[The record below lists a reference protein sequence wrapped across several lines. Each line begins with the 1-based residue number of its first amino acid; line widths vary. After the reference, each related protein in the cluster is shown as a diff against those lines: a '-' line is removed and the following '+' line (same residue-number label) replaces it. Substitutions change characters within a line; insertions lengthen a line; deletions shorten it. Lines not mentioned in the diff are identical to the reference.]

1 MKLSGEMNKSLS
13 ENVLRSRLD
22 AALRSL
28 VSGRPMIEGSLSTIR
43 VTCGNPNCRCAKGE
57 KHISHI
63 LTSKINKKTK
73 SIYVPT
79 DMVEEVTAWVEEH
92 RRMKKKFK
100 EISAL
105 GEQLIKQHVAVRRAV
120 AKNLKLRKATP
131 PT

>member
-1 MKLSGEMNKSLS
+1 MKKGLS
-13 ENVLRSRLD
+13 ENVLRKRLD
-22 AALRSL
+22 AALQNL
-28 VSGRPMIEGSLSTIR
+28 GGGKPMIEGSLAAIR

-57 KHISHI
+57 KHTSHI
-63 LTSKINKKTK
+63 LTSKVNKKTK
-73 SIYVPT
+73 SVYVPT

-92 RRMKKKFK
+92 RRVKKKLK

-120 AKNLKLRKATP
+120 AKNLKLQNASP

>member
-1 MKLSGEMNKSLS
+1 MNKGLS

-22 AALRSL
+22 AALRNL
-28 VSGRPMIEGSLSTIR
+28 ACGQPMIEGSLSAIR

-63 LTSKINKKTK
+63 LTRKVNKKTK
-73 SIYVPT
+73 SVYVPA

-92 RRMKKKFK
+92 RRLKKKLK

-105 GEQLIKQHVAVRRAV
+105 SEQLIKQHVAVRRAV
-120 AKNLKLRKATP
+120 ARNLKLRSQSN

>member
-1 MKLSGEMNKSLS
+1 MNKGLS

-22 AALRSL
+22 AALRNL
-28 VSGRPMIEGSLSTIR
+28 ACGQPMIEGSLSAIL

-63 LTSKINKKTK
+63 LTRKVNKKTK
-73 SIYVPT
+73 SVYVPA

-92 RRMKKKFK
+92 RRLKKKLK

-105 GEQLIKQHVAVRRAV
+105 SEQLIKQHVAVRRAV
-120 AKNLKLRKATP
+120 ARNLKLRSQSN